1 VFPNLGI
8 ARRIVTDRV
17 DAFSFRDGIV
27 GIVRCGRH
35 DVYVLEVV
43 CRLDLRNEVRE
54 GDTRVI
60 VDRLRRALSWLYLM
74 PFNGPPDTG
83 GRGDNTSLRDN
94 VVLPFLQFGEDRSV
108 EITLVKTGIAQGDD
122 KLASELLGEGREV
135 DTPREVGRG
144 VMTRLRT
151 VETAVQV
158 QDFGRVKDKRG
169 EVATGRVGVVGWV
182 GWED

>member
-1 VFPNLGI
+1 
-8 ARRIVTDRV
+8 
-17 DAFSFRDGIV
+17 
-27 GIVRCGRH
+27 
-35 DVYVLEVV
+35 
-43 CRLDLRNEVRE
+43 
-54 GDTRVI
+54 
-60 VDRLRRALSWLYLM
+60 
-74 PFNGPPDTG
+74 
-83 GRGDNTSLRDN
+83 
-94 VVLPFLQFGEDRSV
+94 V

-169 EVATGRVGVVGWV
+169 EVATERVGVVGWV